1 MLSLLNPCGTT
12 IPTNCVALLPTAM
25 WCTSHLTRSDNV
37 PTESVWAGEK
47 RAIFA
52 LTPTDRPVVTP
63 GRQGLS
69 HSLASDALWSLQY
82 VAVVAGKLDTGSN
95 PAEVEMTVSDRP
107 ATWVTP
113 SAPDPL
119 CLWRILLLLDE
130 SSFCQM
136 SINRLSLLFSESPTS
151 YYIKC
156 RTCNGPW
163 FFL

>member
-1 MLSLLNPCGTT
+1 M
-12 IPTNCVALLPTAM
+12 ALLPTAM
-25 WCTSHLTRSDNV
+25 WYTSHITGSDNV

-52 LTPTDRPVVTP
+52 LTPTNRPVVTP

-82 VAVVAGKLDTGSN
+82 VAVVAGKLDAGSD

-107 ATWVTP
+107 ATWVIPSTP
-113 SAPDPL
+113 DSL
-119 CLWRILLLLDE
+119 CLWRILFLLDE
-130 SSFCQM
+130 SSFSQT
-136 SINRLSLLFSESPTS
+136 SINRLSLLFSESPTLYS
-151 YYIKC
+151 IKC

-163 FFL
+163 FFLWGH